1 MTILERFAD
10 PDLLLQMTAGEKFSA
25 ALITTGLGMGIT
37 FMALLLLWGI
47 IIVMTKVLNPEKK
60 ASPVSVVEKPAP
72 VEAVSVSE
80 DSEEGISGE
89 LVAVISAAIAAS
101 MNTSIHNIVVRNVVR
116 SNNQAPAWNSA
127 GQLEQMNMRF

>member
-10 PDLLLQMTAGEKFSA
+10 PNLMSQMTASEKFSA
-25 ALITTGLGMGIT
+25 ATITTVLGMGIT

-47 IIVMTKVLNPEKK
+47 IIVMTKVLNQEKK

-72 VEAVSVSE
+72 VEAISVQ
-80 DSEEGISGE
+80 EEGVSGE
-89 LVAVISAAIAAS
+89 LVAVISAAVAAS